1 MIPSIAIKPKNLAA
15 VAEQIIAPA
24 KLPPTE
30 QLLREG
36 GDARIA
42 IAVGQDED
50 GVSNK
55 YGCQSSP
62 NDALLAYGSST
73 ASTISTHAFL
83 AANGLRQR
91 LLAALNTET
100 PQNIYQYEL
109 NRVRQE
115 LNHLCELDKVSGT
128 DLIFAASGT
137 DLHLIAAQ
145 LVAQRARQNKETN
158 KEKNKEKS
166 EDLSKAASLL
176 VIMMEA
182 EETGSGVPMA
192 VAGRHFSSRSALG
205 ESVTVGANIIANAVT
220 DAVVETEAQIEV
232 VTVAI
237 RLSDGTPRAIDEV
250 DAEVASL
257 ANHAA
262 TRGQQV
268 LLTLVD
274 VTKTGMIAPSIAC
287 AQQLSRR
294 LPDTVTVLVDA
305 CQFRLSNASLHGY
318 LLHHFMVALTGSKFL
333 TGPTFS
339 GVLMIPPE
347 IAQSLR
353 RISMPPALRTYS
365 CRADWP
371 QDWAAADALA
381 HVANFG
387 LLLRWEAALE
397 ELRAF
402 RAVPETAIVQF
413 LEQFSAA
420 FADYLEK
427 HPELQSVPV
436 PRLDRQALNGETSWD
451 QYKTIFP
458 FLLCASAT
466 PDHRDHPTLLSREQT
481 MQVYRLLLPD
491 LSGRSD
497 LGFGDVLGGEF
508 LEEFG
513 KVVALQCQLGQPVLC
528 GQRAGLPVSALR
540 LCASA
545 RLIVEATAN
554 HGQQASQV
562 IAKALAV
569 LDKTIV
575 LIQHVSQRS

>member
-1 MIPSIAIKPKNLAA
+1 MISSIAIKPKDLAP
-15 VAEQIIAPA
+15 VAGEVFAPA

-42 IAVGQDED
+42 IAIGQDED
-50 GVSNK
+50 GISNK
-55 YGCQSSP
+55 YGCQTSP

-73 ASTISTHAFL
+73 ASTISTHAFV
-83 AANGLRQR
+83 AANSLRQR

-145 LVAQRARQNKETN
+145 LVAQRARQNKE
-158 KEKNKEKS
+158 KS

-205 ESVTVGANIIANAVT
+205 ESVTVGASIIANAVT
-220 DAVVETEAQIEV
+220 DAVVESEAQIEV

-237 RLSDGTPRAIDEV
+237 RLPNGTPRAISEI
-250 DAEVASL
+250 DAEVVSF
-257 ANHAA
+257 ANAAA

-287 AQQLSRR
+287 AQQLGHR

-318 LLHHFMVALTGSKFL
+318 LSHHFMVALTGSKFL

-339 GVLMIPPE
+339 GVLMIPPD

-353 RISMPPALRTYS
+353 RISMPPALQPYS

-371 QDWAAADALA
+371 QDWAAAGALA

-402 RAVPETAIVQF
+402 RAVSETAIVQF
-413 LEQFSAA
+413 LEEFSAA
-420 FADYLEK
+420 FTDYLER

-436 PRLDRQALNGETSWD
+436 PRLDRQALNVEVSWD
-451 QYKTIFP
+451 QQKTIFP
-458 FLLCASAT
+458 FLLCASTT
-466 PDHRDHPTLLSREQT
+466 PDHDDHPTLLSREQT

-497 LGFGDVLGGEF
+497 LGFGDAPVGEF
-508 LEEFG
+508 PEGFSNEFS
-513 KVVALQCQLGQPVLC
+513 KELSSVVALRCQLGQPVLC

-554 HGQQASQV
+554 QGQQASQV
-562 IAKALAV
+562 IANALAV